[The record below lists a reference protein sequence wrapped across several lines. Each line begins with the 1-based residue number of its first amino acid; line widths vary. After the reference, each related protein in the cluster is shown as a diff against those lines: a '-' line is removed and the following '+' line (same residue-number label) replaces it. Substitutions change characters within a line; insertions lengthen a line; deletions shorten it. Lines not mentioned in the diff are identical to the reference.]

1 MLNHLLALL
10 VKNFYLWKRDIKGT
24 LCEILVPLIFA
35 LFVYIFMAQS
45 DAYEVKQTSY
55 LNQAVTLTP
64 SWDPSLIS
72 NSIYST
78 IKNCS
83 DPYRGGQIGIAPN
96 IPITQKLSQ
105 ILTNYPGIKVKFFD
119 STSQFNDHITSEGYP
134 VPNSPQI
141 CFGILFDSW
150 QNGIYK
156 YTLAYN
162 QTDIQDIP
170 QTYRT
175 DYVDF
180 EQNDKFMQYINS
192 GFTRIVNWIDNLIL
206 QLESGNP
213 NLQIV
218 PNIAIMETE
227 TFQKSNLYSIA
238 GNFMNVFIVIPMIVP
253 FLRLSSRILNEKE
266 KRIREGMMM
275 VGLGK
280 TAFYSSWI
288 LTYLIVYI
296 IISILVSI
304 VLKAYF
310 FTVADFGVILILHF
324 SYAICNMAQ
333 SLFITVFFD
342 KQRTGIIAATF
353 LFLIQFLLSSNQGDE
368 LTTNNASYQGQAA
381 IAANAINQAMRL
393 LVVYQ
398 SRNESVSIDMM
409 HQLCNR
415 SKLIYSI
422 NSSWIN
428 FALFFILFLYFDQ
441 VIPNEFGQRKHLLF
455 FIGCNLVRKS
465 LKKTQHNQLQEEQY
479 IESIDI
485 SLKQQEN
492 SNKVKI
498 IHQNKF
504 FNHSFQQTIRIEG
517 LSKQFK
523 TDGVI
528 KQAVNSINL
537 QMYSGQVFSFLG
549 HNGAGKSTTISML
562 TGMIPPSSGTAFI
575 KGFDVRKDLEKI
587 RKILGVCPQHDILFD
602 QLTVKEHLYFFAT
615 LKGMPFKE
623 ISQAVDKIIS
633 DVDLVEKTNSLSC
646 SLSGGQKRKLSV
658 AIAFIGES
666 EVVLLDEPTSGMD
679 VQARRHIWE
688 MIKNYKQQKVIILTT
703 HFMDEAD
710 YLGDRIGI
718 ISDGQI
724 KCVGSSVFLK
734 EKFGNG
740 YNLTFVKEQ
749 NTTPSEP
756 IIQFVQNNFPD
767 SNLISD
773 YSAEIAF
780 QVPYKYIPQFEQMFN
795 QLEQQKDYLKIRSY
809 GVSITTLE
817 EVFLKVASMNENHI
831 VQAKKIAQNQ
841 YIDIEKQ
848 SINCIDERITNPT
861 KLFFIHFWA
870 LIQKRLNYFKRDKKG
885 LCCEL
890 ILPIILI
897 AFGLLIQKVL
907 NFSDSSGLDLTPT
920 IFFDENPKIYYGGSP
935 QYSAI
940 TNNLQQFSDT
950 TYTPFN
956 NIMSLQQFND
966 ELFSVKTTEVKFGY
980 YLDNNQGGVYT
991 YTALINTVSLDGIP
1005 MSIHLLNNAI
1015 IKSLTGKPIQISVT
1029 NKALPKTYNTQQ
1041 QQGLIQGISS
1051 VVFFSMGISFI
1062 PASIISFIVKERAEH
1077 IKHQQIVSGVTL
1089 KAYWISNFF
1098 IDYIKFLIPTILSSL
1113 LAFVFQVDT
1122 MTQNGNFG
1130 YFILLFIFY
1139 GLALMPFVYLFS
1151 FVHSDYG
1158 NAQIIQFFVH
1168 FMIGGIGAVIFMIL
1182 SFSDSTHDIGVNLAW
1197 ILRIFPSFAIYD
1209 GFSKLSSRKN
1219 IQIQEN
1225 LSQLPSQMNLNVMGG
1240 DFMFLIISFFLF
1252 TAMLIYLE
1260 SIRNKKSVFSNNL
1273 ESKYP
1278 HIKPSYVDSDVEE
1291 EIKLVQNS
1299 NPKDFTVLVRNLR
1312 KVFPPTGGSYEEK
1325 PKIAVDNL
1333 NFGVQTGDV
1342 FCFLGVNGAG
1352 KTTTMRMLTGEET
1365 IGSGEAYIQGC
1376 KIPEQ
1381 ISQAQQYIGYCPQ
1394 FDALLDN
1401 LTAREHLELFAAIKG
1416 IPANLREQAVN
1427 EKLDELNLRKFENV
1441 VSRTYSGGNKRKLSV
1456 AIAMLGNPPIAFLDE
1471 PSTGMDPGNRRF
1483 MWNVISDIA
1492 TNQKKT
1498 SIILTTHSM
1507 EEAEALGTKVGIVVG
1522 GNFQCMGSIQHLKNK
1537 FGKGYEV
1544 SIKTNIPNLQQLQQ
1558 IVGDMDVN
1566 TVITNQNLQQI
1577 LNFIGQG
1584 QFIEQINEEGFA
1596 SSIYF
1601 QLKSKK
1607 QNGVE
1612 LYLLAESIYNYII
1625 QQRIELF
1632 FEKNFDG
1639 YEILEGLNNYL
1650 KVRVQSKQHL
1660 GYLFGIMNRFYIDL
1674 NIASYTVCQTSLEQV
1689 FYDLTKSSGIKKK
1702 PSIVSEHK
1710 SSLNQKINQIN
1721 ENQTTKMINPQ
1732 NQNIYSAQVD
1742 LQEQLL
1748 QQIELNQIKINQQ
1761 KLNKKN

>member
-1 MLNHLLALL
+1 MLTHLLALL

-24 LCEILVPLIFA
+24 LCEILIPLVFA
-35 LFVYIFMAQS
+35 LFLYMFMAQS
-45 DAYEVKQTSY
+45 DAYEVKQTNY

-64 SWDPSLIS
+64 AWDPSLIS
-72 NSIYST
+72 NGIYST

-83 DPYRGGQIGIAPN
+83 DPYRGGKIGIAPI
-96 IPITQKLSQ
+96 IPITQILSQ
-105 ILTNYPGIKVKFFD
+105 ILLKYHRIEVQFFD
-119 STSQFNDHITSEGYP
+119 STSKFNDHITSQGYP

-162 QTDIQDIP
+162 QTDSQDIP
-170 QTYRT
+170 ETYRT

-180 EQNDKFMQYINS
+180 EQNDKFLQYINS
-192 GFTRIVNWIDNLIL
+192 GFTRIVNWIDNIIL

-227 TFQKSNLYSIA
+227 TFQKSNLYSLA

-280 TAFYSSWI
+280 IAFYSSWI
-288 LTYLIVYI
+288 ITYLLVYI

-310 FTVADFGVILILHF
+310 FTVVDYGVILILHF

-353 LFLIQFLLSSNQGDE
+353 LFLIQFLLSSNQGSE

-381 IAANAINQAMRL
+381 IAANAINQAMRI
-393 LVVYQ
+393 LVVNQ
-398 SRNESVSIDMM
+398 SRDENVSIGMM

-455 FIGCNLVRKS
+455 FIGCNLENKPQ
-465 LKKTQHNQLQEEQY
+465 KKAQNTQFQEEEY

-485 SLKQQEN
+485 SLKQQEL
-492 SNKVKI
+492 
-498 IHQNKF
+498 QNK
-504 FNHSFQQTIRIEG
+504 TITIEG

-528 KQAVNSINL
+528 KQAVNQINL
-537 QMYSGQVFSFLG
+537 QIYSGQVFSFLG

-562 TGMIPPSSGTAFI
+562 TGMIPPTSGTAYI
-575 KGFDVRKDLEKI
+575 KGFDVRKDLDKI
-587 RKILGVCPQHDILFD
+587 RTILGVCPQHDILFD

-623 ISQAVDKIIS
+623 IALAVDKIIN

-688 MIKNYKQQKVIILTT
+688 MVKNYKQQKIIILTT

-749 NTTPSEP
+749 NTTPSGP
-756 IIQFVQNNFPD
+756 IIQFVQKNFPE

-773 YSAEIAF
+773 YSAEVAF

-795 QLEQQKDYLKIRSY
+795 NLELQKDQLKIRSY
-809 GVSITTLE
+809 GISITTLE
-817 EVFLKVASMNENHI
+817 EVFLKVASMNENHV
-831 VQAKKIAQNQ
+831 VQSKKVAANQ

-848 SINCIDERITNPT
+848 TINNYDERITDPT
-861 KLFFIHFWA
+861 KLFFIHFRA

-897 AFGLLIQKVL
+897 AFGLLLQKL
-907 NFSDSSGLDLTPT
+907 LSFSDSSGYDLTPT
-920 IFFDENPKIYYGGSP
+920 IFFDESPKIYYGGSHS
-935 QYSAI
+935 YSAI
-940 TNNLQQFSDT
+940 VNKLEQFSGT
-950 TYTPFN
+950 TYTSLN
-956 NIMSLQQFND
+956 NIFSLQQFND
-966 ELFSVKTTEVKFGY
+966 ELFSVKSTEVKFGY
-980 YLDNNQGGVYT
+980 FLDSNQGGVYT
-991 YTALINTVSLDGIP
+991 YTTLINTVSLDSIP

-1015 IKSLTGKPIQISVT
+1015 IKSLTAKDIQISVT

-1077 IKHQQIVSGVTL
+1077 IKHQQIVSGVSL

-1122 MTQNGNFG
+1122 MTQDGNFG
-1130 YFILLFIFY
+1130 YFILLFVFY

-1158 NAQIIQFFVH
+1158 NAQIIQFFIH

-1182 SFSDSTHDIGVNLAW
+1182 SFSDSTHDIGVHLAW
-1197 ILRIFPSFAIYD
+1197 VLRIFPSFAIYD

-1252 TAMLIYLE
+1252 TATLIYLE
-1260 SIRNKKSVFSNNL
+1260 KIRNKKSIFSNNF

-1278 HIKPSYVDSDVEE
+1278 FKKPSYIDSDVKEE
-1291 EIKLVQNS
+1291 MSNVQNS

-1312 KVFPPTGGSYEEK
+1312 KVFPPTGGSSEEK
-1325 PKIAVDNL
+1325 TKIAVDNL

-1381 ISQAQQYIGYCPQ
+1381 ISEAQQYIGYCPQ

-1416 IPANLREQAVN
+1416 IPAKFREQAVN

-1492 TNQKKT
+1492 TNKKKT

-1544 SIKTNIPNLQQLQQ
+1544 SIKTVIPNHQQLQQ
-1558 IVGDMDVN
+1558 IVGGMNLD
-1566 TVITNQNLQQI
+1566 TVVTNANLFEV
-1577 LNFIGQG
+1577 LNFIGQS
-1584 QFIEQINEEGFA
+1584 QFAEQIYEDGFA

-1612 LYLLAESIYNYII
+1612 LQLLAESIYNFIV
-1625 QQRIELF
+1625 QQKIEQF
-1632 FEKNFDG
+1632 FEKSFDG
-1639 YEILEGLNNYL
+1639 YEMLEGLNNYL
-1650 KVRVQSKQHL
+1650 KVRIQSKQHL
-1660 GYLFGIMNRFYIDL
+1660 GYLFGIMNRFYMDL

-1689 FYDLTKSSGIKKK
+1689 FYDLTKQSGIQKK
-1702 PSIVSEHK
+1702 PSILKEQKLSF
-1710 SSLNQKINQIN
+1710 NQKVVEQN
-1721 ENQTTKMINPQ
+1721 ENQAIKIINSED
-1732 NQNIYSAQVD
+1732 QNIQQTQIKQ
-1742 LQEQLL
+1742 QEQPL
-1748 QQIELNQIKINQQ
+1748 QSIELNQIQIHQQ
-1761 KLNKKN
+1761 KLNKKV